1 MTENEPENAELRR
14 IKDRKRISDKKYYD
28 NKKLKETEYEPKNEP
43 ENKIKNNNI
52 ECIPKENIKKEDS
65 EWSDWCWD
73 TTIGAF
79 KMLGQTII
87 QSFTTIA
94 IPALIMWMMPRQN
107 IQPQITSSSQVALKQ
122 SEKDIKTQQTVSS
135 LSQLM

>member
-14 IKDRKRISDKKYYD
+14 IKERKRISDKKYYD
-28 NKKLKETEYEPKNEP
+28 NKKLKEAEYEPKNEP

-65 EWSDWCWD
+65 DLNEWLWD

-94 IPALIMWMMPRQN
+94 IPALIMWMMPRN
-107 IQPQITSSSQVALKQ
+107 ITQQITSSSQVALKQ
-122 SEKDIKTQQTVSS
+122 SEKDTKTQQTVSS